1 MYSYFQSVNGLRS
14 AVMAEEISLKC
25 MTHQRD
31 ILEIIQEHSE
41 QLAILGNDGDFL
53 TDGKILL
60 VSPFVRSAL
69 DYQKSLSDN
78 VLILPDFSSL
88 DIKKCLAVL
97 ESRDGVDLV
106 FDETTRSLLET
117 LGVGLENVEPLIRE
131 EYREARDDFS
141 KRLKIKVR
149 EDLLEEKVD
158 NDSDNTKNIVQSEES
173 ENSENFD
180 IENVDLAD
188 IVEQILLSNQNL
200 DCDGE
205 DKDAMRRSVHVG

>member
-1 MYSYFQSVNGLRS
+1 MG
-14 AVMAEEISLKC
+14 ISLKC

-31 ILEIIQEHSE
+31 ILEIIQKEHSE

-78 VLILPDFSSL
+78 VLVLPDFSSL

-117 LGVGLENVEPLIRE
+117 LGVGLENVEPLITE

-158 NDSDNTKNIVQSEES
+158 NESDNTKNIVQSEES

-180 IENVDLAD
+180 I
-188 IVEQILLSNQNL
+188 VEQILLSNQNL
-200 DCDGE
+200 DCDGK
-205 DKDAMRRSVHVG
+205 DKDS